1 MEESIES
8 LVGLKGHV
16 RAAPGKNYGMMPY
29 EAMAII
35 QNGISVSQEE
45 IF

>member
-1 MEESIES
+1 MAESTES

-16 RAAPGKNYGMMPY
+16 RAAPWKNCGMMPY

-35 QNGISVSQEE
+35 QNEICVSQEE